1 MECDSM
7 RAFVVALVFTA
18 CDVGPRPASYN
29 PHGLTGIEVTS
40 EPASDPETPRLD
52 LAAVDTTTGGEVST
66 STGASTGGAPLDL
79 GGLVVDLGGGDTSTS
94 DAGSTTGSESTG
106 SSGSSSTG
114 EPEPADFCGDGQCT
128 GAETEPSCWGPG
140 FCPGDCLK
148 QPKCLSDCPCA
159 PGINSF
165 CQLLPQTCSAVD
177 IGGYCDPNGD
187 GQFQDGD
194 WTKGNLEH
202 VAKCG

>member
-1 MECDSM
+1 M

-18 CDVGPRPASYN
+18 CDVGPRPPSYN
-29 PHGLTGIEVTS
+29 PDGLTGIEATS
-40 EPASDPETPRLD
+40 EPAPDPETPRLD
-52 LAAVDTTTGGEVST
+52 LPGVDTTTGGEIST
-66 STGASTGGAPLDL
+66 STGASSSSGDPVLDL
-79 GGLVVDLGGGDTSTS
+79 GAVAADLGAST
-94 DAGSTTGSESTG
+94 DEGSTGSGSTGSGESTG
-106 SSGSSSTG
+106 AGDSSSTG
-114 EPEPADFCGDGQCT
+114 GPEPMDVCGDGQCT
-128 GAETEPSCWGPG
+128 GAETEPACWGAG

-159 PGINSF
+159 PGITSF
-165 CQLLPQTCSAVD
+165 CQLPPQTCSAVNV
-177 IGGYCDPNGD
+177 GGYCDPNGD